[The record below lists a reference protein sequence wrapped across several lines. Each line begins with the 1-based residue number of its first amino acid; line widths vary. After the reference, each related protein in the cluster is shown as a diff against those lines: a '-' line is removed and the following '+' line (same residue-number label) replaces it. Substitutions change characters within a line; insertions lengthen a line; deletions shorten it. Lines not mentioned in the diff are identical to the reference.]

1 MTLLI
6 RVVAL
11 LIGGAVGFMVG
22 TVLGVMGGAIVAPT
36 SNLIGIVSLLTGPIG
51 AVVGFFYADR
61 KTKQRSRE

>member
-1 MTLLI
+1 MTLLT

-11 LIGGAVGFMVG
+11 LIAGAVGFVVG
-22 TVLGVMGGAIVAPT
+22 AVIGVMGGAIVAST

-61 KTKQRSRE
+61 KTKRRSEG